1 MDMSQIPSEEQMLAQ
16 QEQKAAMQE
25 QRDSILQQI
34 LEPAAKARL
43 TALKLVKPDFA
54 ASVEDSLIR
63 AGTTGQLKSIVS
75 DAQLKTMLEQFAADG
90 PEGSAA
96 AKKKVT
102 IQRRKTCESSDDD
115 DDSDLL

>member
-1 MDMSQIPSEEQMLAQ
+1 MDLSNIPSEDQMVAQ

-25 QRDSILQQI
+25 QRDSILQQL

-63 AGTTGQLKSIVS
+63 AGTSGQLKTMVS
-75 DAQLKTMLEQFAADG
+75 DPQLKTMLEQFANDG
-90 PEGSAA
+90 PDGGGA